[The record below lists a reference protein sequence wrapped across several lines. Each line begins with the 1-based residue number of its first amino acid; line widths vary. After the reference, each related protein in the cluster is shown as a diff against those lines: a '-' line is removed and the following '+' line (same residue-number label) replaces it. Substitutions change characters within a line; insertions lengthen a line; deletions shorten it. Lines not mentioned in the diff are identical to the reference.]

1 MIIYQVTY
9 ESPVN
14 GTQVCFF
21 TKYED
26 AVEFGDVFTDFT
38 VEPCVLHNRSFV
50 VNRVDEPIP
59 VVVR

>member
-21 TKYED
+21 TTYHD
-26 AVEFGDVFTDFT
+26 AQEFGDVFKGSC

-50 VNRVDEPIP
+50 HNRPDQSSEASA
-59 VVVR
+59 

>member
-21 TKYED
+21 TNYGD
-26 AVEFGDVFTDFT
+26 AQEFADVFKGSCI
-38 VEPCVLHNRSFV
+38 EPCVLHNKSLV
-50 VNRVDEPIP
+50 VKQGDRLSEASA
-59 VVVR
+59 

>member
-14 GTQVCFF
+14 GTQACFF
-21 TKYED
+21 TTFHD
-26 AVEFGDVFTDFT
+26 AQEFADVFKGST
-38 VEPCVLHNRSFV
+38 VEPCVLHNRSLV
-50 VNRVDEPIP
+50 VSRVDEPIP

>member
-21 TKYED
+21 TAYQD
-26 AVEFGDVFTDFT
+26 AQEFGDVFKGSC
-38 VEPCVLHNRSFV
+38 VEPCVLHNKSLV
-50 VNRVDEPIP
+50 VNRVDRSSEASA
-59 VVVR
+59 